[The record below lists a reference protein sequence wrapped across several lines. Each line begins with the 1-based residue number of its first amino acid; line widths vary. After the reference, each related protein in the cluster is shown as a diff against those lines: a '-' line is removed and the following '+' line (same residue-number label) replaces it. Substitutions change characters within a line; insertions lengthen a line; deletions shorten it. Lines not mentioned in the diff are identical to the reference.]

1 MPPPPPSGYGLS
13 TLVALVVTG
22 MIGSGVF
29 TTSGYALESLGAAD
43 LVLAAWA
50 AAGIVALCGAV
61 AYGALAVR
69 MPQSG
74 GEYLYLSRAVH
85 PFAGFLAGLISIIA
99 GFVGSTALA
108 ALACEQ
114 YAAPLLPPQAHL
126 PRATIATAVVLLCG
140 IGHALAGRLAVRLT
154 TAIVAVKMLA
164 IGGLIVA
171 GRSLLGG
178 RPLPEPA
185 AAAAVPPAAFAATV
199 MWIMYSYIGFNEA
212 IYVAAEAH
220 RPRRTVPCALLL
232 GTLVTTITYLL
243 LNDVILRAAPV
254 ATLSGQPDVAA
265 IAAAA
270 IGGPVFE
277 GWMRGAIAL
286 STFAAVAG
294 MMMAGPRVTSS
305 MADDGLLPRSFAGNA
320 GIGRAALL
328 QTLLAGGLVQQTTI
342 LGLLNYLGV
351 TLSLCSACTVAT
363 LWLPGPAREPR
374 HRRPPA
380 RGLVTRVGVQLAA
393 GLYVAATLLFVGVLA
408 VDEPRHLLGT
418 VLTLIAAAAVW
429 PFTGGSRRTADAPLK
444 GGGHQQWR
452 S

>member
-1 MPPPPPSGYGLS
+1 MQPPPSSASGYGLS

-29 TTSGYALESLGAAD
+29 TTSGYALESLGSAD
-43 LVLAAWA
+43 LVLAAWT

-61 AYGALAVR
+61 AYGALAIR

-74 GEYLYLSRAVH
+74 GEYLYLSRTVH

-99 GFVGSTALA
+99 GFAGSTALA
-108 ALACEQ
+108 ALACEK
-114 YAAPLLPPQAHL
+114 YAAPLLPPDMQL
-126 PRATIATAVVLLCG
+126 PRATIATTVVLLCG
-140 IGHALAGRLAVRLT
+140 VGHALAGRLAVRLT

-185 AAAAVPPAAFAATV
+185 TAAAVPPAAFAATV
-199 MWIMYSYIGFNEA
+199 MWMMYSYIGFNEA
-212 IYVAAEAH
+212 IYVAAEAR
-220 RPRRTVPCALLL
+220 RPRRTVPLALLL
-232 GTLVTTITYLL
+232 GTLVTTVTYLL

-254 ATLSGQPDVAA
+254 ATLAGQPDVAA

-270 IGGPVFE
+270 LGGPGFE
-277 GWMRGAIAL
+277 RCMRGAIVL

-294 MMMAGPRVTSS
+294 MMMAGPRVTTC
-305 MADDGLLPRSFAGNA
+305 MADDGLLPRCFAGGV
-320 GIGRAALL
+320 GIGRAAVL
-328 QTLLAGGLVQQTTI
+328 QTLLAVALVQQTTI

-363 LWLPGPAREPR
+363 LWLPRPARKPR
-374 HRRPPA
+374 QQRPPA
-380 RGLVTRVGVQLAA
+380 RALVTGVGVQLATA
-393 GLYVAATLLFVGVLA
+393 VYVAATLLFVAVLA
-408 VDEPRHLLGT
+408 ADEPRHLLGT
-418 VLTLIAAAAVW
+418 VLTLMAAAAVW
-429 PFTGGSRRTADAPLK
+429 PFTGGRHGTIPRPAT
-444 GGGHQQWR
+444 H
-452 S
+452 

>member
-1 MPPPPPSGYGLS
+1 MPSPPSSASGYGLS

-29 TTSGYALESLGAAD
+29 TTSGYALESLGSAD
-43 LVLAAWA
+43 LVLFAWA
-50 AAGIVALCGAV
+50 AAGIVALCGAA
-61 AYGALAVR
+61 AYGALAIR

-99 GFVGSTALA
+99 GFAGSTALA
-108 ALACEQ
+108 ALACEK
-114 YAAPLLPPQAHL
+114 YAAPLLPPDMHL
-126 PRATIATAVVLLCG
+126 PRATIATVVVLLCG
-140 IGHALAGRLAVRLT
+140 VGHALAGRLAVRLT
-154 TAIVAVKMLA
+154 TAIVVVKMVA

-185 AAAAVPPAAFAATV
+185 TAAAVPPAAFAATV
-199 MWIMYSYIGFNEA
+199 MWMMYSYIGFNEA

-220 RPRRTVPCALLL
+220 RPRRTVPLALLL
-232 GTLVTTITYLL
+232 GTLVTTVTYLL

-254 ATLSGQPDVAA
+254 ATLAGQPDVAA

-270 IGGPVFE
+270 LGGPGFE
-277 GWMRGAIAL
+277 RWMRGAIAL
-286 STFAAVAG
+286 STFSAVAG
-294 MMMAGPRVTSS
+294 MMMAGPRVTNC
-305 MADDGLLPRSFAGNA
+305 MADDGLLPRCFAGGV

-328 QTLLAGGLVQQTTI
+328 QTLLAVALVQQTTI

-363 LWLPGPAREPR
+363 LWLPGSARDPR
-374 HRRPPA
+374 QRRPSGRA
-380 RGLVTRVGVQLAA
+380 LVTGVGVQLVA
-393 GLYVAATLLFVGVLA
+393 GLYVAATLLFVAVLA
-408 VDEPRHLLGT
+408 ADEPRHLLGT
-418 VLTLIAAAAVW
+418 VLTLMAAAAVW
-429 PFTGGSRRTADAPLK
+429 PFTGGRHTPAPPTTARGP
-444 GGGHQQWR
+444 
-452 S
+452 SP